1 MNISPSDK
9 QLPSES
15 IKEIPKWTRRYA
27 RNRTLPFL
35 LSLFL
40 FLVWTLVA
48 RSAAKL
54 AIGSSR
60 SGDIIEFYFAMGVV
74 AACVAFLVWFIVP
87 RWGGRWFEKITK
99 RIYKEDGDVVPSVP
113 TRRRDPNW
121 PTYLLTGS
129 FLLGV
134 PISVTLTDS
143 GYLPYGYLQ
152 PISALY
158 AVPVLIV
165 IFVSKRNTLNTFFLL
180 WPILY
185 CIHAIL
191 IVAGAPI
198 TFAGQWR
205 TLNLLIPTLGY
216 GALTGVVGY
225 LVGQYSLK
233 RLRVIASGREAN
245 P

>member
-1 MNISPSDK
+1 MSITPSDE

-15 IKEIPKWTRRYA
+15 IREIPRWTRLYA

-40 FLVWTLVA
+40 LLVWTLLA
-48 RSAAKL
+48 RSAARL
-54 AIGSSR
+54 AIASSR
-60 SGDIIEFYFAMGVV
+60 SGEIIQGYFAMAVV
-74 AACVAFLVWFIVP
+74 TALIAVLIWFVVP
-87 RWGGRWFEKITK
+87 RWGGRWFEKITR
-99 RIYKEDGDVVPSVP
+99 RIYRQDGDVVASVP
-113 TRRRDPNW
+113 ANRRNPNW
-121 PTYLLTGS
+121 PGYLLTGA

-134 PISVTLTDS
+134 PISVILTDS
-143 GYLPYGYLQ
+143 GYLPNGYLQ
-152 PISALY
+152 PVSALY
-158 AVPVLIV
+158 AVPILIA
-165 IFVSKRNTLNTFFLL
+165 IFASMRTALSTFFLL

-225 LVGQYSLK
+225 MVGQYSLK
-233 RLRVIASGREAN
+233 RLRIITSGREAR